1 MSTIKTDNKIIIAL
15 AFYLTALVASNTLG
29 LKLMPF
35 LFGTHLSVSVFFFPF
50 VFLTTDVIGQVYG
63 RDLAKSFVKAGF
75 LTTALFIGYS
85 ALSMAMPWSADGAWI
100 QSGYAQVFQVSVRLS
115 IASLVAFLVAGYQ
128 DVFVFFLVK
137 KLLRGKAFWLQ
148 SNLSNLW
155 SQLLDSLIF
164 MLVAFVGV
172 YSLKTIILI
181 TIPWW
186 LYKVLMGLLYTPLSY
201 LGIKLLRNGSQAD

>member
-1 MSTIKTDNKIIIAL
+1 MAEKMNFKIIIAL
-15 AFYLTALVASNTLG
+15 TFYLTALLAANTLG

-63 RDLAKSFVKAGF
+63 RDMAKSFVRAGF
-75 LTTALFIGYS
+75 LATALFIGYS
-85 ALSMAMPWSADGAWI
+85 ALSMAMPWSADGEWVR
-100 QSGYAQVFQVSVRLS
+100 QGYGQVFQVSVRLS
-115 IASLVAFLVAGYQ
+115 LASLMAFLIAGYQ
-128 DVFVFFLVK
+128 DVFVFFFFK

-155 SQLLDSLIF
+155 SQLLDSAVF

-186 LYKVLMGLLYTPLSY
+186 LYKVLMGFLYTPLSY
-201 LGIKLLRNGSQAD
+201 LGIRLLKHGNQAD

>member
-1 MSTIKTDNKIIIAL
+1 
-15 AFYLTALVASNTLG
+15 
-29 LKLMPF
+29 
-35 LFGTHLSVSVFFFPF
+35 
-50 VFLTTDVIGQVYG
+50 
-63 RDLAKSFVKAGF
+63 
-75 LTTALFIGYS
+75 
-85 ALSMAMPWSADGAWI
+85 
-100 QSGYAQVFQVSVRLS
+100 
-115 IASLVAFLVAGYQ
+115 VAFLVAGYQ